1 MAKYILKRLAM
12 MVLVV
17 LGISFIVFTIMN
29 LTPGNAAQMILGQS
43 ANPEQIQ
50 KND

>member
-29 LTPGNAAQMILGQS
+29 LTPGNAAQMILGK
-43 ANPEQIQ
+43 AL
-50 KND
+50 